1 MLARAAV
8 FTLALLCAGAPA
20 ALASDRGAASPA
32 PLADAVARAAKH
44 AGADPINL
52 WTLSQEPKRPRM
64 LPVLYGTYATLHALD
79 IVTTRR
85 AIKAG
90 AREVNP
96 LMNSGHVGTMIAVKA
111 ATGVS
116 TMYIT
121 EKMWKKNRAAAVI
134 LMAAINGA
142 TAAVVSHNF
151 TTARNVRR

>member
-1 MLARAAV
+1 MLTRTAL
-8 FTLALLCAGAPA
+8 FTLALLFAGAPA
-20 ALASDRGAASPA
+20 ARASDRDPASPA
-32 PLADAVARAAKH
+32 PLADAVARAAKD
-44 AGADPINL
+44 AGAGQINL

-64 LPVLYGTYATLHALD
+64 LPVLYGTYATLQAFD

-121 EKMWKKNRAAAVI
+121 EKMWKKNRAGAVI

-142 TAAVVSHNF
+142 TAAVVAHN
-151 TTARNVRR
+151 ARNVRR